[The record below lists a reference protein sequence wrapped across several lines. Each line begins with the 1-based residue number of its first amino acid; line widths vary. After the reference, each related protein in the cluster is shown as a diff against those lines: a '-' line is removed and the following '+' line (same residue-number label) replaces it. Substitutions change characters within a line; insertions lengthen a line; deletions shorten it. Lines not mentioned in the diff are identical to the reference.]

1 MKIVILGSVALPVPP
16 PGQGGTEWIA
26 YYQAQGLAKLGHQ
39 VLLFAAQGSAK
50 GPYELVEVGKGN
62 TVVGSTTGEKLDLKF
77 TESSRR
83 LRLENVYLSQVCE
96 RLIEQK
102 DKYDLILNNMRGEAV
117 FLPLAKLLNK
127 PFVNVMHLPIFDEL
141 AELFREYK
149 TPIITISNAQRIEF
163 PDLNYLATVYNCVD
177 TTKYVMP
184 DPVILNSVQDLK
196 GIPDQVRNNK
206 KPDYLLMVG
215 SIGVHKNQ
223 KSAIN
228 VAKKLGMNLVLA
240 GKIRDN
246 DYFDELKKDI
256 DGEQIKWFGEL
267 EFDKKLALYQG
278 AKAFIFPILWEE
290 PFGLVMIEAMAC
302 GTPVVAFANGA
313 TPEVV
318 KDGLTGY
325 LVESTQSK
333 VQSTQ
338 YLIVKN
344 GEEGLTDAIRR
355 ITSLSDS
362 EYIKLRQNCRK
373 HVEENFS
380 VEKMVKA
387 YEKAL
392 FSLL

>member
-26 YYQAQGLAKLGHQ
+26 YYQATGLAKLRHQ

-127 PFVNVMHLPIFDEL
+127 PFVNVMHLPIFEEL
-141 AELFREYK
+141 AQVFRQFK
-149 TPIITISNAQRIEF
+149 TPIITISNAQRKEF
-163 PDLNYLATVYNCVD
+163 PDLNYLATVNNCVD
-177 TTKYVMP
+177 LDKYKFN
-184 DPVILNSVQDLK
+184 DKAS
-196 GIPDQVRNNK
+196 
-206 KPDYLLMVG
+206 DYLLMVG

-313 TPEVV
+313 IPEVV
-318 KDGLTGY
+318 KDGLTSY